1 MNDHINR
8 PFVSLAKL
16 SLPVSSRLL
25 PSACC
30 PDKDLV
36 VIISPQN
43 GKDHVS
49 LWKMQG
55 SKKWQVDVHTVS
67 VRNET
72 IVDLAWSPDGV
83 LNLNKDSKCLFMLN
97 VITGQAI
104 ALIHHPPR
112 ITVHSVQDGQ
122 EEHSPPLVH
131 ELPESARLTGVW
143 WFKNEKQAEVDSIP
157 DIFKRGSD
165 LVCLSNDPKKTDADS
180 CFCESQDPLIPS
192 LSTYLY

>member
-1 MNDHINR
+1 MMDVNN

-16 SLPVSSRLL
+16 QLPVSSRLL

-36 VIISPQN
+36 VTIFPQN

-55 SKKWQVDVHTVS
+55 SKKWEVDVRSHS

-83 LNLNKDSKCLFMLN
+83 LS
-97 VITGQAI
+97 
-104 ALIHHPPR
+104 
-112 ITVHSVQDGQ
+112 
-122 EEHSPPLVH
+122 
-131 ELPESARLTGVW
+131 
-143 WFKNEKQAEVDSIP
+143 
-157 DIFKRGSD
+157 
-165 LVCLSNDPKKTDADS
+165 
-180 CFCESQDPLIPS
+180 
-192 LSTYLY
+192 